1 MENRIYDERNGL
13 WYAKQGDYYLPE
25 LALPSE
31 KEKPIGIWGQR
42 HLQYLK
48 EYKQFVYLNLLT
60 SGRLNEYLASVD
72 EQAEDMFSRL
82 VKEYADRQGV
92 TEQLKAE
99 NQLEWVGKMNNIRS
113 RAVEIIDV
121 ELICVYEDKAAD
133 IMLKVVACA
142 RILCYDTGG

>member
-1 MENRIYDERNGL
+1 M
-13 WYAKQGDYYLPE
+13 
-25 LALPSE
+25 
-31 KEKPIGIWGQR
+31 
-42 HLQYLK
+42 QYLK

-92 TEQLKAE
+92 IEQLKAE
-99 NQLEWVGKMNNIRS
+99 NQHEWVGKMNNIRS

-121 ELICVYEDKAAD
+121 ELICV
-133 IMLKVVACA
+133 
-142 RILCYDTGG
+142 

>member
-1 MENRIYDERNGL
+1 M
-13 WYAKQGDYYLPE
+13 
-25 LALPSE
+25 
-31 KEKPIGIWGQR
+31 
-42 HLQYLK
+42 QYLK
-48 EYKQFVYLNLLT
+48 EYKPFVYINLLT

-113 RAVEIIDV
+113 RSVEIIDV
-121 ELICVYEDKAAD
+121 ELICV
-133 IMLKVVACA
+133 
-142 RILCYDTGG
+142 